1 MEGERNSPRDRKSVG
16 IGSDRAAWKHTT
28 QKEKK
33 KNQNLGE
40 TTKEGFLR
48 GLCGY
53 CACLVAMRGST
64 LLRDV
69 RAEEKRPLFVAES
82 AAAPRWSGVF

>member
-1 MEGERNSPRDRKSVG
+1 MNETPPG
-16 IGSDRAAWKHTT
+16 IEKVLASAATEQYGST
-28 QKEKK
+28 QTKKKKKKK